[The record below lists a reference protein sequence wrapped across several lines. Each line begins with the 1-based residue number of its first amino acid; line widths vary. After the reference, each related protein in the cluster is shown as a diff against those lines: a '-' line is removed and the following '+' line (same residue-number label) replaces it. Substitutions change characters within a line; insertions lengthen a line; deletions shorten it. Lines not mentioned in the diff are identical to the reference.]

1 VTSVP
6 RLLRILL
13 GALVALSVMAPVAS
27 GHAVLIAA
35 DPADGA
41 LLDAAPGRIL
51 LTFNEPV
58 PQAGSALRVIGPDG
72 ETYAGGTGSEPLAV
86 GRTLSIG
93 VPSDLPEGTSL
104 YEWAIVS
111 ADGHRVRGSAV
122 FSVGSESAVP
132 VPTAGDEPDV
142 RDAVAAVMRG
152 IVFATTLMLI
162 GLLAT
167 ALLVWRP
174 LIASGR
180 RRDAPAAEAADRSFL
195 GDALPIA
202 VGTSAALAL
211 AGLLGP
217 PLGSWTLD
225 LPIGDYLATRQG
237 RVDLARFGLATIA
250 SALLLWGLGR
260 NRRTGLILAI
270 PPVVALATLPALGG
284 HASSANAVWVA
295 TVVDG
300 FHVLA
305 AGIWAGG
312 ILVLAITLPRALRA
326 AGDARRDL
334 LIGALRRFSRL
345 AIIGLVVAAIS
356 GTTSALLQT
365 GSLLDLPG
373 TLWGRLLIVKVLIVA
388 LVVAIAPLVR
398 RAGPSALRG
407 LTAEAALVLLVLAV
421 TAAMTGI
428 APSPARALAEPFSQE
443 ARFDGR
449 IASVDIAPAIAT
461 EENEV
466 HVIVVDAGGRPAV
479 DVTDATVFL
488 SLPERGIEDLPV
500 ELVRIETAHWTGGV
514 IPPFAGTWEV
524 ETRLVVD
531 EFREEVMTA
540 TMEVGEP

>member
-1 VTSVP
+1 MTSVP
-6 RLLRILL
+6 RLARIIL
-13 GALVALSVMAPVAS
+13 GAIVALSMMAPIAS

-41 LLDAAPGRIL
+41 LLDTPPGRIL

-58 PQAGSALRVIGPDG
+58 PQAGSTLRVIGPDG
-72 ETYAGGTGSEPLAV
+72 ETYAGGAGSEPLAV

-111 ADGHRVRGSAV
+111 EDGHRVRGSAV

-132 VPTAGDEPDV
+132 VPTAGDESDV
-142 RDAVAAVMRG
+142 RDGAAAVMRG
-152 IVFATTLMLI
+152 IVFATTVTLI

-180 RRDAPAAEAADRSFL
+180 RQDTPAAEAADRAFL
-195 GDALPIA
+195 RDALPIA
-202 VGTSAALAL
+202 VGTGAILAL
-211 AGLLGP
+211 TGLLGP
-217 PLGSWTLD
+217 PLGAWTLD
-225 LPIGDYLATRQG
+225 LPLGDYLASRQG
-237 RVDLARFGLATIA
+237 RVDLARFALATIA
-250 SALLLWGLGR
+250 AALLLWGLGHH
-260 NRRTGLILAI
+260 RRIGLILAL
-270 PPVVALATLPALGG
+270 PPVTALAVLPALGG
-284 HASSANAVWVA
+284 HASSADAAWIAVP
-295 TVVDG
+295 VDG
-300 FHVLA
+300 LHVLA

-312 ILVLAITLPRALRA
+312 ILVLATVLPRALRA

-345 AIIGLVVAAIS
+345 ALIGLVIAAAS
-356 GTTSALLQT
+356 GAASALLQT

-373 TLWGRLLIVKVLIVA
+373 TPWGRLLIVKVLVVA
-388 LVVAIAPLVR
+388 LIVGIAPLVR

-443 ARFDGR
+443 VRFEGR
-449 IASVDIAPAIAT
+449 IATVDIAPAIAT

-466 HVIVVDAGGRPAV
+466 HVIVVDAGGRPAA
-479 DVTDATVFL
+479 DVTDATVTL
-488 SLPERGIEDLPV
+488 SLPERGIENLAV

-514 IPPFAGTWEV
+514 IPPFPGTWEV

-531 EFREEVMTA
+531 EFREEVLTA